1 MTRMGRSGAILL
13 SIVFIAIV
21 LRVWGIWFGL
31 PHLFHEDEDFE
42 VIRALRLGTGDFDF
56 TRIGKGGYFFLLFA
70 EYVVLFF
77 VLLATGTITSANE
90 FAELYIKDPTAFYLV
105 GRATTT
111 AIGAATVYLTYRVG
125 ELAYSKNAGI
135 IAALLLAVNI
145 THASI
150 SHFVTVDVPMTFL
163 ALLTLYFA
171 LKISKSGL
179 ARDYRWA
186 ALFAALATTTKIPA
200 VLLIL
205 SLLAAHYFSVAK
217 NQGGALKQFFG
228 RNLWQSIVIFLSV
241 YLITTPGIVLYA
253 EDLLWSILS
262 TFGFAPEVEVTSGN
276 VELDS
281 RAMWLHTNLFLYYI
295 VALKDSMTWPIFLVA
310 ALGLA
315 YAAVR
320 RRPADWILTLFAVTT
335 YVVISLSA
343 SINAFFP
350 RYIVPAIPIFL
361 LLAGRL
367 LDDVFEKI
375 LGGRRSMV
383 PLALVLL
390 LAVWPTA
397 TIISANIKMTML
409 DTRTVAREWFDAN
422 IPQNSKVFI
431 EGWTNPAN
439 STIPLRRSEENL
451 KRSIAALEGTD
462 PGKAKYLRIELKV
475 LSGKAYDLVIV
486 KPMELEELAYYKR
499 QGIQYFVL
507 RPKAY
512 PGSRIYFQ
520 WEDLVAA
527 IREDTDIQ
535 LIKSFDPEIESG
547 PGPYIEIYRVLSNT
561 RQDGDG

>member
-1 MTRMGRSGAILL
+1 MIRVGRAGTILL
-13 SIVFIAIV
+13 SVILLAII
-21 LRVWGIWFGL
+21 LRIWGIWFGL
-31 PHLFHEDEDFE
+31 PYLFHNDEDFE
-42 VIRALRLGTGDFDF
+42 VIRALQLGTGDFNF
-56 TRIGKGGYFFLLFA
+56 ERIGKGGYFFLLFF
-70 EYVVLFF
+70 EYAALFIVLF
-77 VLLATGTITSANE
+77 ATGTVGSAGE
-90 FAELYIKDPTAFYLV
+90 FAELYIKDPTAFYLL
-105 GRATTT
+105 GRAST
-111 AIGAATVYLTYRVG
+111 AVIGAATVYVAYKVG
-125 ELAYSKNAGI
+125 QLAYSRNAGLM
-135 IAALLLAVNI
+135 AALLLAVNI
-145 THASI
+145 THVKL
-150 SHFVTVDVPMTFL
+150 SHFATVDVPVTFL

-179 ARDYRWA
+179 VRDYRWA

-217 NQGGALKQFFG
+217 NQGGALRRFLG
-228 RNLWQSIVIFLSV
+228 RNLWQSIAIFLSV
-241 YLITTPGIVLYA
+241 YLIMTPGIVLYA
-253 EDLLWSILS
+253 EDVLWNILS
-262 TFGFAPEVEVTSGN
+262 KFGFGSEVEVTSGN

-281 RAMWLHTNLFLYYI
+281 RAMWLNTNLFLYYI
-295 VALKDSMTWPIFLVA
+295 VALKDSMTWPIFLA
-310 ALGLA
+310 AAFGLV

-320 RRPADWILTLFAVTT
+320 RRPADWILMLFAVTT
-335 YVVISLSA
+335 YVTISLSA
-343 SINAFFP
+343 DIQSFFP

-375 LGGRRSMV
+375 LGEKRSMA

-409 DTRTVAREWFDAN
+409 DTRAVAREWFDAN

-439 STIPLRRSEENL
+439 STIPLKRSEENL
-451 KRSIAALEGTD
+451 RRSIAAVERTD
-462 PGKAKYLRIELKV
+462 PGKAKYFRIELKV
-475 LSGKAYDLVIV
+475 LSGKAYDLVIG
-486 KPMELEELAYYKR
+486 KPMELEELAHYKR
-499 QGIQYFVL
+499 QRIQYFVL

-512 PGSRIYFQ
+512 PGSRIFFQ
-520 WEDLVAA
+520 WEDLVSA
-527 IREDTDIQ
+527 IRQDPDIQ

-561 RQDGDG
+561 RQSGDG